1 MQCTKTWRKVFFP
14 TLRFY
19 TISSVE
25 VGKSASTQTSGFAG
39 FQEKT
44 LKWDFCADT
53 IFSLWVPND
62 KTSKFTVKLP
72 PLHSCGKFVTPV
84 PCGRPGCHV
93 GLSRPIRSKRSFFF
107 LLFLYV
113 FCRGLFEFCSPPR
126 NIAVLLYKTFEWEI
140 FKFTFFNST
149 ITSLAFKKILF
160 PGRFFFP
167 GTAAHFASSLQC
179 L

>member
-1 MQCTKTWRKVFFP
+1 MQYLYKLCNAQKLGEKFFFP

-53 IFSLWVPND
+53 NFSLSVPND

-93 GLSRPIRSKRSFFF
+93 GLSRPIRSKRDFLFFAFSVRF
-107 LLFLYV
+107 L
-113 FCRGLFEFCSPPR
+113 
-126 NIAVLLYKTFEWEI
+126 
-140 FKFTFFNST
+140 
-149 ITSLAFKKILF
+149 
-160 PGRFFFP
+160 PGFV
-167 GTAAHFASSLQC
+167 
-179 L
+179 